1 MSSKPQLLVFQYQDT
16 YSDQIFNFKKQINL
30 ILKSTSLSL
39 VQISI
44 WHNSFLVTK
53 KYLLT
58 KKIVIII
65 IFNKKKNDCPN
76 GKLTINRKDLVKV
89 YAKLFPH
96 GNSEKFCDLL
106 FRSIDLDHS
115 RDLDFT
121 EFLIALSFASEK
133 DMNQKLR
140 MIFHLIDIDK
150 DGRIKKKE
158 ITRVINSIGELLDK
172 KNDQKSQTVLKVNTF
187 FRLIELQDAN
197 FMTEEEFIEANLKD
211 PFIINFVYMFN

>member
-1 MSSKPQLLVFQYQDT
+1 
-16 YSDQIFNFKKQINL
+16 
-30 ILKSTSLSL
+30 
-39 VQISI
+39 
-44 WHNSFLVTK
+44 
-53 KYLLT
+53 
-58 KKIVIII
+58 
-65 IFNKKKNDCPN
+65 
-76 GKLTINRKDLVKV
+76 
-89 YAKLFPH
+89 
-96 GNSEKFCDLL
+96 
-106 FRSIDLDHS
+106 
-115 RDLDFT
+115 
-121 EFLIALSFASEK
+121 
-133 DMNQKLR
+133 MNQKLR

>member
-1 MSSKPQLLVFQYQDT
+1 M
-16 YSDQIFNFKKQINL
+16 KQ
-30 ILKSTSLSL
+30 
-39 VQISI
+39 
-44 WHNSFLVTK
+44 
-53 KYLLT
+53 
-58 KKIVIII
+58 
-65 IFNKKKNDCPN
+65 NDCPS

-89 YAKLFPH
+89 YSKLFPH
-96 GNSEKFCDLL
+96 GSSEKFCDLL
-106 FRSIDLDHS
+106 FRSIDLDQS

-140 MIFHLIDIDK
+140 MIFHLIDIDN

-158 ITRVINSIGELLDK
+158 VTKVINSIGELLDK
-172 KNDQKSQTVLKVNTF
+172 KNEQKSQTVLKVNTF